1 MERTPAAGGSRGVSQ
16 YGPITVET
24 REFRRPVTPVAH
36 PKAKLLLV
44 RDGEATITHGE
55 RAFRAQRG
63 YFVLVRRTAPCG
75 GSPEPVATNS
85 TIYAEPEFVF
95 DKWRWQLSP
104 FFPTASHLP
113 GARR

>member
-1 MERTPAAGGSRGVSQ
+1 MERTPSGGGSRGVSQ

-55 RAFRAQRG
+55 LAFHAQRG
-63 YFVLVRRTAPCG
+63 DLVRTRAGT
-75 GSPEPVATNS
+75 
-85 TIYAEPEFVF
+85 
-95 DKWRWQLSP
+95 LS
-104 FFPTASHLP
+104 
-113 GARR
+113 AR